1 MVAGS
6 LASEARGIW
15 QSAERLELVVWRLL
29 LAFVFCVPWSIFA
42 SQLAF
47 FAVAIAAARHW
58 WLVGKPPIRTPLN
71 VPIAAFL
78 ASGVLAAFLGLDVSQ
93 GLWGLRTYLQV
104 AIVFIVY
111 RHVRTEERMLRL
123 VHVWLAG
130 MVLTTSVTAW
140 NALTPWALPRVFP
153 GGMTQSGQLVFGIG
167 LAAALA
173 IAGVGGRLVP
183 ASLALYTVALLANL
197 KRGAWLG
204 TFAALAT
211 IGLVR
216 SRRLILAA
224 LAVVI
229 GAVLFVTPV
238 RDRVEATTRDFF
250 LPGSR
255 YDIWSAAVDVIQ
267 RFPMGVGR
275 KNGTILRD
283 YPNIPQRHRHA
294 HNNVLQVTM
303 ENGFLGLATFLWWMG
318 RFGVLTFGVWRRLP
332 PERQIA
338 RAISVA
344 VFADFIGFHVAGLV
358 EFNFGDTEVLQVLF
372 VTMGLG
378 LATAELAGLTAR
390 TRHSTNS

>member
-1 MVAGS
+1 
-6 LASEARGIW
+6 
-15 QSAERLELVVWRLL
+15 
-29 LAFVFCVPWSIFA
+29 
-42 SQLAF
+42 
-47 FAVAIAAARHW
+47 
-58 WLVGKPPIRTPLN
+58 
-71 VPIAAFL
+71 
-78 ASGVLAAFLGLDVSQ
+78 
-93 GLWGLRTYLQV
+93 
-104 AIVFIVY
+104 
-111 RHVRTEERMLRL
+111 
-123 VHVWLAG
+123 
-130 MVLTTSVTAW
+130 
-140 NALTPWALPRVFP
+140 
-153 GGMTQSGQLVFGIG
+153 
-167 LAAALA
+167 AALA
-173 IAGVGGRLVP
+173 IAGIGGRFVP
-183 ASLALYTVALLANL
+183 TALILYTVALLANL

-224 LAVVI
+224 LAVIV
-229 GAVLFVTPV
+229 GAVLFVGPV
-238 RDRVEATTRDFF
+238 RDRIEATTRDFF

-255 YDIWSAAVDVIQ
+255 YDIWSAAVDVIE

-318 RFGVLTFGVWRRLP
+318 RFGALTYGVWRRLA
-332 PERQIA
+332 PEQRIA

-358 EFNFGDTEVLQVLF
+358 EFNFGDTEVVQVLF

-378 LATAELAGLTAR
+378 LRTAEIAGLTAR
-390 TRHSTNS
+390 TEPSTNS